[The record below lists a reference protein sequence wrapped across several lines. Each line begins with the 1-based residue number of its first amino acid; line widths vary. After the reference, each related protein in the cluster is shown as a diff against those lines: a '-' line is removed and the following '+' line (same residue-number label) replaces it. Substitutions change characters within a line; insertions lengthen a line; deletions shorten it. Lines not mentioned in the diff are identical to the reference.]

1 MCKKIVLMFLIIA
14 MVSCTFFSGNSFAVK
29 DAKPAADGAGSGG
42 TSSNYNTE
50 AFEKGDSGDAG
61 TSIENVAGA
70 LLYIIKVIA
79 IGIGLIM
86 LTVLAMKYM
95 LSSAQERASI
105 KQSAVVYVVGAC
117 VLFGA
122 AGILNIIEKFATNN
136 LK

>member
-14 MVSCTFFSGNSFAVK
+14 MISCTLFSINSFS
-29 DAKPAADGAGSGG
+29 AGGG
-42 TSSNYNTE
+42 TSSNYDTG
-50 AFEKGDSGDAG
+50 AFDKGDSGDAG
-61 TSIENVAGA
+61 KSIESASGA

-79 IGIGLIM
+79 VGIGLIM

-122 AGILNIIEKFATNN
+122 AGILNIIQNFATKN

>member
-14 MVSCTFFSGNSFAVK
+14 MVSCTFFSGNSFA
-29 DAKPAADGAGSGG
+29 AKVAQPAESAGGGG

-122 AGILNIIEKFATNN
+122 AGILNIIQKFATNN

>member
-14 MVSCTFFSGNSFAVK
+14 MISCTFFSINSFSAV
-29 DAKPAADGAGSGG
+29 GG
-42 TSSNYNTE
+42 TSSNYDTG
-50 AFEKGDSGDAG
+50 AFDKGDSGDAG
-61 TSIENVAGA
+61 KSIESASGA

-79 IGIGLIM
+79 VGIGLIM

-122 AGILNIIEKFATNN
+122 AGILNIIQNFATKN

>member
-1 MCKKIVLMFLIIA
+1 MKINFLKKSMVVILLASMIFSVLLTFQNYAEASMPDISTIEGAGDASTANSVEKIV
-14 MVSCTFFSGNSFAVK
+14 
-29 DAKPAADGAGSGG
+29 GA
-42 TSSNYNTE
+42 
-50 AFEKGDSGDAG
+50 
-61 TSIENVAGA
+61 I
-70 LLYIIKVIA
+70 LYITKVIA
-79 IGIGLIM
+79 VGIGLIM

-122 AGILNIIEKFATNN
+122 AGILNIIQNFATKN

>member
-14 MVSCTFFSGNSFAVK
+14 MISCTFFSINSFAKQV
-29 DAKPAADGAGSGG
+29 AQPADSAGGGGG
-42 TSSNYNTE
+42 TSSNYDTD
-50 AFEKGDSGDAG
+50 AFDKGDSGDAG
-61 TSIENVAGA
+61 KSIESASGA

-79 IGIGLIM
+79 VGIGLIM

-105 KQSAVVYVVGAC
+105 KQIAVVYVVGAC

-122 AGILNIIEKFATNN
+122 AGILNIIQNFATKN

>member
-14 MVSCTFFSGNSFAVK
+14 MISCTFFSINSFS
-29 DAKPAADGAGSGG
+29 AGGG
-42 TSSNYNTE
+42 TSSNYDTG
-50 AFEKGDSGDAG
+50 AFDKGDSGDAG
-61 TSIENVAGA
+61 KSIESASGA

-79 IGIGLIM
+79 VGIGLIM

-105 KQSAVVYVVGAC
+105 KQSAVVYIVGAC

-122 AGILNIIEKFATNN
+122 AGILNIIQNFATKN

>member
-14 MVSCTFFSGNSFAVK
+14 MISCTFFSINSFAKQV
-29 DAKPAADGAGSGG
+29 AQPADSAGGGGG
-42 TSSNYNTE
+42 TSDNYNPDN
-50 AFEKGDSGDAG
+50 FEGGKSGDAG

-79 IGIGLIM
+79 VGIGLIM

-122 AGILNIIEKFATNN
+122 AGILNIIQNFATKN